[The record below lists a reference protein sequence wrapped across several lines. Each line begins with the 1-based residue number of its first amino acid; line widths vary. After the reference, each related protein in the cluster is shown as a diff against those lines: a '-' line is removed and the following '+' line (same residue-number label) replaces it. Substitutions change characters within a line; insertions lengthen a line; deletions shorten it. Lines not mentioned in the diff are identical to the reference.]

1 MPTVSL
7 TRTPDKLY
15 PGAPYAYAASPA
27 PGTRLVFLAGACPL
41 DVAGAVTPP
50 DHVAGQAEQ
59 AMSTLEAALA
69 AAGGRLGDVVFLR
82 VLVATAD
89 RGELVAAWDAV
100 HDRFAAAGHEP
111 PGTLQGVTVLGYEG
125 QLVEVEAV
133 AAVEGG
139 A

>member
-7 TRTPDKLY
+7 TRTPDTLY
-15 PGAPYAYAASPA
+15 TGTPYTYAASPA

-41 DVAGAVTPP
+41 DLAGSVTPA
-50 DHVAGQAEQ
+50 DDVAGQAAQ
-59 AMSTLEAALA
+59 AMSALEAALA
-69 AAGGRLGDVVFLR
+69 AEGGHLRDVVFLR

-100 HDRFAAAGHEP
+100 HDRFVAAGHEP
-111 PGTLQGVTVLGYEG
+111 PGTLQGVTVLGYDG
-125 QLVEVEAV
+125 QLVEVEVV
-133 AAVEGG
+133 AAVADG

>member
-1 MPTVSL
+1 MPNVSL
-7 TRTPDKLY
+7 TGTPDTLY
-15 PGAPYAYAASPA
+15 PGAPYACAASPA

-41 DVAGAVTPP
+41 DMAGAVAPP
-50 DHVAGQAEQ
+50 DDVAGQAER

-69 AAGGRLGDVVFLR
+69 AAGGRLEDVVFLR

-125 QLVEVEAV
+125 QLVEVEVV
-133 AAVEGG
+133 AAIAGG